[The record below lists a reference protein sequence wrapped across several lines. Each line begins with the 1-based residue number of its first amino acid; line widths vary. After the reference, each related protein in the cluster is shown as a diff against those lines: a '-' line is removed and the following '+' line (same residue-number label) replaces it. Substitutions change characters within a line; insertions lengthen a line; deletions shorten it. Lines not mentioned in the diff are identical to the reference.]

1 MDFLTTLQYVLAIV
15 ETGALIGGLVFVT
28 KAIKEK
34 KNSDARRA
42 RYIQGGIYLTVYV
55 LLNFLRNF
63 YF

>member
-1 MDFLTTLQYVLAIV
+1 MDFLTVLEYVLAIV

-34 KNSDARRA
+34 KDSSARKSRFT
-42 RYIQGGIYLTVYV
+42 QGGIYLAVYLV
-55 LLNFLRNF
+55 LNLLRNF